1 MAKVKENEVDIGGR
15 KISGDT
21 IITINLKTLFIVLG
35 FLLSGLTTAYVSLS
49 SKISASSQTTS
60 EEIKD
65 LSKEMKELRQQEVPK
80 IREDVKGI
88 DSKVQ
93 IIYDFVN
100 RSNYQE
106 MYPNHQRAIQRP
118 ISAQMPQAPR

>member
-1 MAKVKENEVDIGGR
+1 MAKVKENEVDIGGK

-21 IITINLKTLFIVLG
+21 VISINLKTLFIVLG

-100 RSNYQE
+100 ANKYRE
-106 MYPNHQRAIQRP
+106 MYPNHQQSVQRP
-118 ISAQMPQAPR
+118 IGDQTPSAPR